1 MEPFL
6 LFIAIVFGAV
16 LLAFSLTGVFVFFEE
31 EDKTNAWE
39 FLILMIVLFLVSL
52 GLLFLSTGRLYTNS
66 VEYNKNLVRP
76 CVQEYYKPV
85 NEMRYDCYKI
95 FESTRGVREIVEE
108 LIREMDN

>member
-1 MEPFL
+1 METFL
-6 LFIAIVFGAV
+6 NTIAIAFGVV
-16 LLAFSLTGVFVFFEE
+16 LLTFSIAGMFVFFEE

-95 FESTRGVREIVEE
+95 FENTRGVREIVEE
-108 LIREMDN
+108 LKNE